1 MTPKETINE
10 LKKIL
15 EEYNK
20 SSRFPYKK
28 GVPATEKEVEEMEEQ
43 LDLEFP
49 EEYKEFLREFGYL
62 DVPACEGIRGKSD
75 NKYKSTKDTTL
86 KLRKEWP
93 DNTFPKNVISIESD
107 GFGNEYCLVCK
118 GDDYGKVIFW

>member
-1 MTPKETINE
+1 MIKNKIEQIKNIARQIGGKKEI
-10 LKKIL
+10 
-15 EEYNK
+15 
-20 SSRFPYKK
+20 S
-28 GVPATEKEVEEMEEQ
+28 ATEKEVEEMEEQ